1 MKICILCEGSYPYV
15 VGGVSSWVQQLVK
28 LFPEHEF
35 FIYAI
40 AADESMKGDFR
51 YELPEN
57 IGFVQEVFLND
68 AYQEQPAQV
77 QRTSKG
83 KLQPWQVEA
92 FTKLVMGEVEHWDS
106 IFDFFLR
113 QQRPVAQFLMS
124 KEFYSITQ
132 GIYQE
137 HHQMAVYSEF
147 LWTMRSMYLTLFHI
161 LNNPPEQADI
171 YHAVSTG
178 YAGIAAALGKRK
190 WGGKMLL
197 TEHGI
202 YTREREE
209 EIIKADWVPADFKQ
223 LWIHYFKN
231 LSKAAY
237 MKSDRIL
244 ALFDMN
250 NALQIELG
258 ADPIKCDFIANGI
271 NVKNFSVLPQK
282 EDSNILNVGAIIRVS
297 PIKDIKTMLYA
308 FDLVKQKMPQTHFY
322 LMGPNDE
329 DPEYYKECL
338 ELLEELGTEDVAF
351 TGRVQV
357 RNYIGKMDILVLSS
371 LSEAQPLALME
382 AMAAGKPCVST
393 NVGSVRELLEGSTA
407 DTLGKC
413 GLLAPIMNY
422 EKIASN
428 IIQLLENP
436 EMAAAFG
443 EVGKIR
449 IEKYYSEHKFITA
462 YRELYQS
469 LGEGEILWQE

>member
-1 MKICILCEGSYPYV
+1 
-15 VGGVSSWVQQLVK
+15 
-28 LFPEHEF
+28 
-35 FIYAI
+35 
-40 AADESMKGDFR
+40 
-51 YELPEN
+51 
-57 IGFVQEVFLND
+57 
-68 AYQEQPAQV
+68 
-77 QRTSKG
+77 
-83 KLQPWQVEA
+83 
-92 FTKLVMGEVEHWDS
+92 
-106 IFDFFLR
+106 
-113 QQRPVAQFLMS
+113 
-124 KEFYSITQ
+124 
-132 GIYQE
+132 
-137 HHQMAVYSEF
+137 
-147 LWTMRSMYLTLFHI
+147 MYLTLFHI

-178 YAGIAAALGKRK
+178 YAGIAAALSKRK

-258 ADPIKCDFIANGI
+258 PIQSSAISLQMESMLRTFQLCHKKRIPNSECWGDHSGEPHQRY
-271 NVKNFSVLPQK
+271 KNNALC
-282 EDSNILNVGAIIRVS
+282 IRS
-297 PIKDIKTMLYA
+297 GQT
-308 FDLVKQKMPQTHFY
+308 KMPQTHFY

-338 ELLEELGTEDVAF
+338 EILEELGTEDVTF

-357 RNYIGKMDILVLSS
+357 RDYIGKMDVLVLSS

-393 NVGSVRELLEGSTA
+393 NVGSVRELLGGSTA

-413 GLLAPIMNY
+413 GLLAPIMDY
-422 EKIASN
+422 EKNSQQYHPVA
-428 IIQLLENP
+428 
-436 EMAAAFG
+436 
-443 EVGKIR
+443 
-449 IEKYYSEHKFITA
+449 
-462 YRELYQS
+462 
-469 LGEGEILWQE
+469 